1 MTPCFASGN
10 LGVMTPPTHTHLV
23 VDLEH
28 DGDGI
33 AGRVRDP
40 RGGFLD
46 FSGWVGLAAAIEKLA
61 ATARAGPKA
70 A

>member
-1 MTPCFASGN
+1 
-10 LGVMTPPTHTHLV
+10 MTPPTPTRLV
-23 VDLEH
+23 VELEH

-40 RGGFLD
+40 AGASID
-46 FSGWVGLAAAIEKLA
+46 FSGWLGLAAAIEDLA
-61 ATARAGPKA
+61 ASGRRAHPPPRA